1 MPKVP
6 GRIVKVKA
14 GDREYDA
21 VEQQF
26 DIGREEWNEY
36 KLLDGGTVRLK
47 TTVQKIYRLVD
58 ADGNQLYNA
67 EGELHLLVR
76 HRSDVVSSA

>member
-1 MPKVP
+1 MPRITRIKV
-6 GRIVKVKA
+6 
-14 GDREYDA
+14 GDQEVNA

-47 TTVQKIYRLVD
+47 TTVQRIYLLVD
-58 ADGNQLYNA
+58 EEGNQLYSD
-67 EGELHLLVR
+67 EGEAQAVVR
-76 HRSDVVSSA
+76 HRSDVVTVV